1 MPFPPQAE
9 DSLLE
14 RLEKAHMCTERLL
27 QRKSQLLHTK
37 STVTFP
43 SSSPREAPSK
53 RLGSC
58 PVLEDLL
65 DEHWTFRLE
74 RQPSTLPGAGMGLFL
89 VQGRVHAGEVITCHP
104 GLVYRIPYDLEA
116 CMPMDEVSFSPCP
129 PPFLV
134 KNDYLLR
141 FYHPVTNQH
150 LLLDGCPQGIS
161 ALNFIAANQ
170 RRGHPWAN
178 MEWLESSPFGS
189 RRRGPE
195 RGEGLLEGGWGEGR
209 KDRGMPGGP
218 MQGTSCLGEGGE
230 EVLLP
235 REMDSSKYFTAKL
248 GLGHLAHAP
257 RGRHSERGAEG
268 PQDGQTR
275 SWDAGRSCQHDEGG
289 EGGGLKFNDPHSPE
303 KYNAEFHL
311 CELPSDLPPH
321 LLRFIP
327 NLHFAQGIGSRRFCV
342 LVTASKNL
350 EVPQGAPPVEIYVP
364 YASSFTEVCKHGFPL
379 L

>member
-1 MPFPPQAE
+1 MRFLPCPSPLASVSWLSRCYPHATQPALIGNSIDSKRWTWNLKVLQWKSSQRTIFQYLWPPKSGPSLSHPAGKTDSGSKNDVGGDNGQDISKSQNFYSHKDLYNKDTLWGAKTGVGSRMPFPPQAE

-209 KDRGMPGGP
+209 KDRGRPGGP

-248 GLGHLAHAP
+248 GLGHLGKG
-257 RGRHSERGAEG
+257 GR
-268 PQDGQTR
+268 
-275 SWDAGRSCQHDEGG
+275 EGG
-289 EGGGLKFNDPHSPE
+289 
-303 KYNAEFHL
+303 
-311 CELPSDLPPH
+311 
-321 LLRFIP
+321 
-327 NLHFAQGIGSRRFCV
+327 
-342 LVTASKNL
+342 
-350 EVPQGAPPVEIYVP
+350 
-364 YASSFTEVCKHGFPL
+364 
-379 L
+379 